1 MRTITLADG
10 TVFEVTEC
18 GAYGGKLW
26 ITLAEAI
33 DFLTGVTVFGDA
45 DKTITIT
52 HDFDGNDHVIFEG
65 YTILKQASVLE
76 GGFSVVLQKEDASDE
91 S

>member
-1 MRTITLADG
+1 MRKITLADG
-10 TVFEVTEC
+10 TVYEVTEC

-26 ITLAEAI
+26 ITLAESI

-45 DKTITIT
+45 AKTIIIT

-76 GGFSVVLQKEDASDE
+76 GGFSVVLRKEETNDE

>member
-18 GAYGGKLW
+18 GAYGDKLW
-26 ITLAEAI
+26 ITTAEEL

-45 DKTITIT
+45 EKTITIT

-76 GGFSVVLQKEDASDE
+76 GGFSVVLQKEEMRDE

>member
-18 GAYGGKLW
+18 GAYDGKLW
-26 ITLAEAI
+26 ITTTAEL
-33 DFLTGVTVFGDA
+33 DFITGVTVFGDA
-45 DKTITIT
+45 EKTITIT
-52 HDFDGNDHVIFEG
+52 HDYDGNDHVIFEG

-76 GGFSVVLQKEDASDE
+76 GGFTVVLEKEKETDDE
-91 S
+91 